1 MSAQE
6 LLISKILSLL
16 NIMKLEKYSN
26 GIIFLQQ
33 IKDQLFQSGQRR
45 EMFFFI
51 YMDTRVK
58 KSKYLLPKQML
69 KNKMYLCLGLQQNF

>member
-1 MSAQE
+1 
-6 LLISKILSLL
+6 
-16 NIMKLEKYSN
+16 MKREKYLN

-33 IKDQLFQSGQRR
+33 IKDRLFQIGQKS
-45 EMFFFI
+45 EMFISI
-51 YMDTRVK
+51 YMDTRVE